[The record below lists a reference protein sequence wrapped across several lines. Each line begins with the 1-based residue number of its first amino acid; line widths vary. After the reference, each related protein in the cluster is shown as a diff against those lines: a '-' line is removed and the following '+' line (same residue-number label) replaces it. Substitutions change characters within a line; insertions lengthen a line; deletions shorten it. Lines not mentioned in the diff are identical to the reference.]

1 MTTTD
6 TPQRGCR
13 SSNVIYTD
21 SYMRLPTP
29 KLKKGKHVFIFVF
42 VHVLCVSFNLQFR
55 CN

>member
-6 TPQRGCR
+6 TQQLGCR
-13 SSNVIYTD
+13 SSIFIITV
-21 SYMRLPTP
+21 SYGKLPIP
-29 KLKKGKHVFIFVF
+29 KLKEGKHVFIFVF